1 MRLRSMIILTAAAV
15 AALLPI
21 VSAQV
26 GNSRKE
32 AADWPMY
39 NRDLNGTRYSPLT
52 QINTRNVARLTRAW
66 TYKIGKD
73 YTSGIT
79 GGSEMTPI
87 VVNGVMYLAN
97 AKKVLALE
105 PETGKEIWN
114 YELKNGNPTKRC
126 RLLAR
131 RWNHSAADF
140 LHVGPQADR
149 LERLHR

>member
-1 MRLRSMIILTAAAV
+1 MRVRSMIILAAA
-15 AALLPI
+15 AGILPI

-26 GNSRKE
+26 SNSRKN
-32 AADWPMY
+32 AAEWPMY

-97 AKKVLALE
+97 AKKVMALE

-114 YELKNGNPTKRC
+114 YELKNGEPTRRGVAFWPGDGTLPPRVFFTSGP
-126 RLLAR
+126 RLIAV
-131 RWNHSAADF
+131 N
-140 LHVGPQADR
+140 
-149 LERLHR
+149 